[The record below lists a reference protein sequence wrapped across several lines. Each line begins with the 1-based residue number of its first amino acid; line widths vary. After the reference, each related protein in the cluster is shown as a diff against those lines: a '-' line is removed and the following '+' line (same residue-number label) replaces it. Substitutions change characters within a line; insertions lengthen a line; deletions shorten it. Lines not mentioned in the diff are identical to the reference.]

1 MSAEKKG
8 AKVSRTPSSM
18 PPAVLSREDA
28 GAGRTI
34 EPEEGVRV
42 TVLDTGVT
50 VISHAMPHLKTV
62 ALGLW
67 VRAGSRDEMPD
78 EAGVAHF
85 LEHMAFKG
93 TSRRS
98 AREIAEAIEGRGGD
112 LNAATSSETT
122 GYTAHVLKEDWALA
136 LDVIADI
143 VTDPVFDPAEM
154 ERERGVILQEIAA
167 AHDDP
172 VDLVFEQA
180 EEAAFDGHP
189 LGRSVLGRPETVG
202 RLTPD
207 DLRAFRARTYLSGA
221 MVLSAAG
228 NVDHDALVR
237 EAAARLAGVP
247 QGSGPERQPPRFHSG
262 RRIRQ
267 RPQDQTH
274 IVLAWPAPGYRDEQV
289 WAAQAASAILGGGMA
304 SRLFQVLRE
313 QRGLC
318 YATYSYY
325 SAWADAGLIYLYA
338 ATAPERAE
346 EAEALMRSLASGLS
360 KDISAE
366 ELDRAKAQGRAG
378 LVMSLESPVA
388 RAGQMARQMLGYGR
402 VPPIQEFLA
411 RIEAVQ
417 PEMVSDAA
425 RAIFSREPVVSR
437 VEATG
442 RSEDV

>member
-1 MSAEKKG
+1 MSAKEK
-8 AKVSRTPSSM
+8 RTKLLRTSSSSSSTLSL
-18 PPAVLSREDA
+18 PEAVHAAQSLESEK
-28 GAGRTI
+28 
-34 EPEEGVRV
+34 GVRV
-42 TVLDTGVT
+42 TILDSGLA
-50 VISHAMPHLKTV
+50 VISHSMPHLETV

-67 VRAGSRDEMPD
+67 VRAGSRDEEQE
-78 EAGVAHF
+78 EAGIAHF

-143 VTDPVFDPAEM
+143 VTDPVFDANEM
-154 ERERGVILQEIAA
+154 ERERDVILQEIAA

-189 LGRSVLGRPETVG
+189 LGRSVLGRPDTVR
-202 RLTPD
+202 RLTPN
-207 DLRAFRARTYLSGA
+207 DLRTFRARTYLSTA

-228 NVDHDALVR
+228 NIDHEHLVER
-237 EAAARLAGVP
+237 AAICLDTIPR
-247 QGSGPERQPPRFHSG
+247 GSGPERKPPRFHPG
-262 RRIRQ
+262 QRTLR

-274 IVLAWPAPGYRDEQV
+274 IVIAWPAPGYRDEQV
-289 WAAQAASAILGGGMA
+289 WASQAASAILGSGMA
-304 SRLFQVLRE
+304 SRLFQELRE
-313 QRGLC
+313 RRGLC

-325 SAWADAGLIYLYA
+325 SAWADTGLIYLYA
-338 ATAPERAE
+338 ATVPDRAE
-346 EAEALMRSLASGLS
+346 EAEAILRQLASDLA
-360 KDISAE
+360 KDVSSQ

-378 LVMSLESPVA
+378 LVMSLESPAA

-402 VPPIQEFLA
+402 VPPLQEFLS
-411 RIEAVQ
+411 RIESVCPDAVA
-417 PEMVSDAA
+417 EAA
-425 RAIFSREPVVSR
+425 NAIFHQDPVISR
-437 VEATG
+437 VEAIG
-442 RSEDV
+442 REKTV